1 MNEETLNN
9 LVETSKAEAEEQTG
23 YTLTDDHMKHI
34 QSVIA
39 KIAGKYVRSEQKAE
53 HQRKVKEKNRASN
66 KAARK
71 SRKTNRK

>member
-1 MNEETLNN
+1 MNEQTLNE
-9 LVETSKAEAEEQTG
+9 LVENSKAEAEEQTG
-23 YTLTDDHMKHI
+23 YTLTDSHMKHI

-39 KIAGKYVRSEQKAE
+39 KVAGKYVRAEQKAVK
-53 HQRKVKEKNRASN
+53 QRKVKEKNRANN